1 MAEEFEN
8 TKTKKT
14 AMELSAFASESESDA
29 QRRLQAMGW
38 NFSGVDYEFADQK
51 FKVKRDAKDP
61 EPDGKS
67 DD

>member
-1 MAEEFEN
+1 MADEFEN
-8 TKTKKT
+8 SKTKKT

-38 NFSGVDYEFADQK
+38 NFSGVDYEFANQK
-51 FKVKRDAKDP
+51 FKVKRKMDDP
-61 EPDGKS
+61 KPDGES